1 MPNLV
6 LTNFARLLAAK
17 NITFSKVPIFVIHEN
32 ILILQF
38 QTFSQEELDELEN
51 YIIDEDKNRKHTFSE
66 VNGISEKYR
75 GFNFKPTLLS
85 LKTLYLNFFN
95 S

>member
-1 MPNLV
+1 M
-6 LTNFARLLAAK
+6 
-17 NITFSKVPIFVIHEN
+17 IHEN

-75 GFNFKPTLLS
+75 GFNLKTIFLS
-85 LKTLYLNFFN
+85 LKTLYLNFFQFLTHFQFIVFLRG
-95 S
+95 

>member
-6 LTNFARLLAAK
+6 LTKFARLLAAK
-17 NITFSKVPIFVIHEN
+17 NITFFKSTNFCVIHEN

-75 GFNFKPTLLS
+75 VYNFKT
-85 LKTLYLNFFN
+85 
-95 S
+95 